1 MTFPHLISPATIRLG
16 VANEH
21 RSIIVVMETRVEME
35 RQVIGAT
42 AEVKLEPESID
53 WSIDQ

>member
-21 RSIIVVMETRVEME
+21 RSIIVVMETRVEVE